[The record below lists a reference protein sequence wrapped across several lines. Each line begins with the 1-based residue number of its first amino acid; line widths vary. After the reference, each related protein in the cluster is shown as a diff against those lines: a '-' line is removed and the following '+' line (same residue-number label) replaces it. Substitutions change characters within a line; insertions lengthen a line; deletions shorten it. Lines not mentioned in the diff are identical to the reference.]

1 MKRRG
6 FSGLVAL
13 ILLLISLILG
23 TLAGL
28 MGRRGDD
35 KDDKTDISISA
46 PGYVS
51 GDAPEELIAS
61 PVETPDPKP
70 RTRPQKPKV
79 ESYSIGGMGSTE
91 RVPVD
96 LPDHDPS
103 DDLATGEEREK
114 PSIKLPKE
122 LEELGDKMKGHLDA
136 FDEATRQTLK
146 SVLDAIELDELSP
159 DEATI
164 RPKGDGLELR
174 FSLPTGD

>member
-1 MKRRG
+1 MNRRG
-6 FSGLVAL
+6 FSGIVAL

-35 KDDKTDISISA
+35 KTDMPIST

-51 GDAPEELIAS
+51 GDTTEEMIAS
-61 PVETPDPKP
+61 PVAPTDPGPHRK
-70 RTRPQKPKV
+70 PQKPKV

-96 LPDHDPS
+96 LPDQDPS

-146 SVLDAIELDELSP
+146 SVLDSIELDELSP

>member
-6 FSGLVAL
+6 FSGLMAL

-23 TLAGL
+23 TLVGL
-28 MGRRGDD
+28 MGKRGDD
-35 KDDKTDISISA
+35 KDERTDMPIST

-51 GDAPEELIAS
+51 GDATEERIAS
-61 PVETPDPKP
+61 PVVIPDPKP
-70 RTRPQKPKV
+70 RTKPRKPTV
-79 ESYSIGGMGSTE
+79 ESYSIGGIGSTE

-96 LPDHDPS
+96 LPDQDPS
-103 DDLATGEEREK
+103 DDLAVGEERER

-136 FDEATRQTLK
+136 FDEATRQALK

-159 DEATI
+159 DKATI